1 MAKNRKKK
9 SHRIYAF
16 FVLTLG
22 IMIIVL
28 SMLLLFHIQKIEVKG
43 NNYCTDKEIVDLA
56 KNDRFSNNSLYVLGK
71 YKMGK
76 GSTLPC
82 FEKITVGLKAPWSIQ
97 ITVKEKQPV
106 GYMMDGQNY
115 VYFDEEGLVVE
126 KGTIPIEGI
135 PLVEGINVKTMEEY
149 KPLKSDASGI
159 FGEILK
165 ASQELKKQ
173 KLATEKIVCEKER
186 IYLYV
191 GNVCVSLGA
200 HVTSEKIAQLPP
212 ILEKLQGQAGTLHLE
227 NYSEDQ
233 ETIPFDVKVE
243 EQKKSEEN

>member
-43 NNYCTDKEIVDLA
+43 NNYCT
-56 KNDRFSNNSLYVLGK
+56 NDRFSNNSLYVLGK

-82 FEKITVGLKAPWSIQ
+82 FEKITVRLKAPWSIQ

-165 ASQELKKQ
+165 ASQELKSRSLPQ
-173 KLATEKIVCEKER
+173 R
-186 IYLYV
+186 RLYV
-191 GNVCVSLGA
+191 RKKGFIS
-200 HVTSEKIAQLPP
+200 TSEMYASVW
-212 ILEKLQGQAGTLHLE
+212 GRM
-227 NYSEDQ
+227 
-233 ETIPFDVKVE
+233 
-243 EQKKSEEN
+243 

>member
-9 SHRIYAF
+9 SHRLYAF

-28 SMLLLFHIQKIEVKG
+28 SMLLLFHIQKVEVKG
-43 NNYCTDKEIVDLA
+43 NTYCTDTEIVELV
-56 KNDRFSNNSLYVLGK
+56 KNDKFSNNSLYVLGK
-71 YKMGK
+71 YRLGK
-76 GSTLPC
+76 GKTLPC
-82 FEKITVGLKAPWSIQ
+82 FENIKVSLKAPWSIR

-106 GYMMDGQNY
+106 GYLVDGKDY
-115 VYFDEEGLVVE
+115 VYFDKEGFVVE
-126 KGTIPIEGI
+126 KGKIPIDGV
-135 PLVEGINVKTMEEY
+135 PLVEGIEVKTMEEY
-149 KPLKSDASGI
+149 QPLKSDSSRI
-159 FGEILK
+159 FEEILK

-173 KLATEKIVCEKER
+173 KLASDKIVCKKER
-186 IYLYV
+186 IFLYV
-191 GNVCVSLGA
+191 GNVCVSLGT

-212 ILEKLQGQAGTLHLE
+212 ILEKLEGKSGTLHLE

-243 EQKKSEEN
+243 EEKKSEEN

>member
-1 MAKNRKKK
+1 
-9 SHRIYAF
+9 
-16 FVLTLG
+16 
-22 IMIIVL
+22 
-28 SMLLLFHIQKIEVKG
+28 
-43 NNYCTDKEIVDLA
+43 
-56 KNDRFSNNSLYVLGK
+56 
-71 YKMGK
+71 
-76 GSTLPC
+76 
-82 FEKITVGLKAPWSIQ
+82 
-97 ITVKEKQPV
+97 
-106 GYMMDGQNY
+106 MMDGQNY

-173 KLATEKIVCEKER
+173 KLAAEKIVCEKER

>member
-9 SHRIYAF
+9 SHRLYAF

-28 SMLLLFHIQKIEVKG
+28 SMLLLFHIQKVEVKG
-43 NNYCTDKEIVDLA
+43 NTYCTDTEIVELV
-56 KNDRFSNNSLYVLGK
+56 KNDKFSNNSLYVLGK
-71 YKMGK
+71 YRLGK
-76 GSTLPC
+76 GETLPC
-82 FEKITVGLKAPWSIQ
+82 FENIKVSLKAPWSIR

-106 GYMMDGQNY
+106 GYLVDGKDY
-115 VYFDEEGLVVE
+115 VYFDKEGFVVE
-126 KGTIPIEGI
+126 KGKIPINGV
-135 PLVEGINVKTMEEY
+135 PLVEGIEVKTMEEY
-149 KPLKSDASGI
+149 QPLKSDSSRI
-159 FGEILK
+159 FEKILK

-173 KLATEKIVCEKER
+173 KLASDKIVCKKER
-186 IYLYV
+186 IFLYI
-191 GNVCVSLGA
+191 GNVCVSLGT

-212 ILEKLQGQAGTLHLE
+212 ILEKLEGKSGTLHLE

-243 EQKKSEEN
+243 EEKKSEEN